1 MSQAKKRLAVLTGGG
16 DCPGLNAVIRAVVK
30 TALNNGYEI
39 FGIENGFNGLV
50 TGRMGLMDYKDVS
63 GILPRG
69 GTILG
74 TTNRDNPFKF
84 AVEENGEL
92 VYYDKRAEIFGIEN
106 GFNGLVTG
114 RMGLMDYKDVS
125 GILPRGGTILGT
137 TNRDNPFKFAV
148 EENGELVYYDKRA
161 EVLANLEKHG
171 IEALVVIGGDG
182 SLNIAA
188 RLAKECGIKVVGVPK
203 TIDNDLPCTER
214 TFGFDTAMAMATE
227 ALDRIHT
234 TAESHHRV
242 MALEVMGRYA
252 GWIALHSGIAGGADV
267 ILIPEI
273 PYSINSVIGKIRARQ
288 AAGKQFSIIVVAE
301 GARPVGG
308 EMSIA
313 RMVKGSFEPIRLGG
327 AGEKL
332 VREIEEKTGIES
344 RCTVLGYLQRGGTPT
359 PFDRVL
365 STRYGVAAAEACMR
379 KEYNVMVSLQ
389 NDKIVTEPIEKVAS
403 EPRLVPVDS
412 DIIRTGRQMGLCF
425 GD

>member
-1 MSQAKKRLAVLTGGG
+1 MAEKKRRFAVLTGGG
-16 DCPGLNAVIRAVVK
+16 DCPGLNAVISAVVK
-30 TALNNGYEI
+30 TFLQNGCEVY
-39 FGIENGFNGLV
+39 GVPNGFNGLV
-50 TGRMGLMDYKDVS
+50 NGQLIPMDYTNVS

-84 AVEENGEL
+84 AVEEDGEF
-92 VYYDKRAEIFGIEN
+92 VYYDMSAKVVEN
-106 GFNGLVTG
+106 L
-114 RMGLMDYKDVS
+114 
-125 GILPRGGTILGT
+125 
-137 TNRDNPFKFAV
+137 
-148 EENGELVYYDKRA
+148 DKY
-161 EVLANLEKHG
+161 E

-188 RLAKECGIKVVGVPK
+188 KLARECGVKVVGVPK

-227 ALDRIHT
+227 AVDRLHT

-273 PYSINSVIGKIRARQ
+273 PYSIDSVIEKINQRK
-288 AAGKQFSIIVVAE
+288 AAGKNFSIVVVAE
-301 GARPVGG
+301 GAKPVGG
-308 EMSIA
+308 EMTVA
-313 RMVKGSFEPIRLGG
+313 RRVEGSFEPVRLGG
-327 AGEKL
+327 VGEKL
-332 VREIEEKTGIES
+332 VREIEERTGIES
-344 RCTVLGYLQRGGTPT
+344 RCTVLGYLQRGGSPT

-365 STRYGVAAAEACMR
+365 STRYGVAAAEACLR
-379 KEYNVMVSLQ
+379 GEYNVMVSLFH
-389 NDKIVTEPIEKVAS
+389 DKIVTVYIQKAAS
-403 EPRLVPVDS
+403 SPRLVPVNS
-412 DIIRTGRQMGLCF
+412 EIINTGRQIGICF

>member
-1 MSQAKKRLAVLTGGG
+1 MAEKKRRFAVLTGGG
-16 DCPGLNAVIRAVVK
+16 DCPGLNAVIRAVIK
-30 TALNNGYEI
+30 TFLQNGCEV
-39 FGIENGFNGLV
+39 FGIYNGFNGLIN
-50 TGRMGLMDYKDVS
+50 GNLKLMDYADVS

-69 GTILG
+69 GTVLG

-92 VYYDKRAEIFGIEN
+92 VYYDMRDKVVEN
-106 GFNGLVTG
+106 LQ
-114 RMGLMDYKDVS
+114 
-125 GILPRGGTILGT
+125 
-137 TNRDNPFKFAV
+137 
-148 EENGELVYYDKRA
+148 
-161 EVLANLEKHG
+161 KHD

-188 RLAKECGIKVVGVPK
+188 KLARECGIKVVGVPK

-227 ALDRIHT
+227 AVDRLHT

-273 PYSINSVIGKIRARQ
+273 PYSIDSVIEKIEQRKRNGKN
-288 AAGKQFSIIVVAE
+288 FSIVVIAE
-301 GARPVGG
+301 GAKPIGG
-308 EMSIA
+308 ELSVA
-313 RMVKGSFEPIRLGG
+313 RVVKGSFEPIRLGG

-332 VREIEEKTGIES
+332 VREIEERTGIES
-344 RCTVLGYLQRGGTPT
+344 RCTVLGYLQRGGSPT
-359 PFDRVL
+359 SYDRVL
-365 STRYGVAAAEACMR
+365 STRYGVAAAEACLR
-379 KEYNVMVSLQ
+379 GEYNVMVSLYHDQ
-389 NDKIVTEPIEKVAS
+389 IVTVYIQKAAS
-403 EPRLVPVDS
+403 SPRLVPVDS
-412 DIIRTGRQMGLCF
+412 EIIRTGRQIGVCF